1 MPDPY
6 YRSDCVITIDRLEFD
21 NTDPEWVTVRFKQG
35 KHVVHTVH
43 ISPDHGKEFDFFNKL
58 ESGDRYLLVESKDA
72 SNTVKSA

>member
-6 YRSDCVITIDRLEFD
+6 YRSDCVVSIDRLEFD
-21 NTDPEWVTVRFKQG
+21 NVDPEWVTIRFKQG
-35 KHVVHTVH
+35 KRVVHTVH
-43 ISPDHGKEFDFFNKL
+43 ISPDYDKEFDFFNNL